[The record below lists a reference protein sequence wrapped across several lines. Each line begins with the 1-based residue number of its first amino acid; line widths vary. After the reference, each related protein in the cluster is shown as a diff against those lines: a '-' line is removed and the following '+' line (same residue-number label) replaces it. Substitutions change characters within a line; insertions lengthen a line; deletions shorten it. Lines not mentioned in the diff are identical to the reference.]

1 MTQHEQHMEAY
12 ATSILGVLQLIA
24 KVGLFA
30 LQKTKVLSVDAED
43 MLREELSGYVNTAN
57 KTTVVQIKNNDEA
70 EKAVENKYLKLYQ
83 DSEDMVSRCLRVVS
97 VMCSDKGVDGEDR
110 ETINAWSVIKDAS
123 GNVLVTVDYWVGDGE
138 LASYQFPVGW
148 LEWPVAQLE
157 THKAGCQLHASV

>member
-43 MLREELSGYVNTAN
+43 MLRKELSGYVNTAN
-57 KTTVVQIKNNDEA
+57 KTTVTQIKDDEA
-70 EKAVENKYLKLYQ
+70 EKAAENKYLKLYQ

-97 VMCSDKGVDGEDR
+97 VMCSDRCVDGEDR
-110 ETINAWSVIKDAS
+110 ETINAWSVIKDVS
-123 GNVLVTVDYWVGDGE
+123 GNILVTLDYWGGDGE
-138 LASYQFPVGW
+138 LASYQFPVAW

-157 THKAGCQLHASV
+157 THKERCQLHASV